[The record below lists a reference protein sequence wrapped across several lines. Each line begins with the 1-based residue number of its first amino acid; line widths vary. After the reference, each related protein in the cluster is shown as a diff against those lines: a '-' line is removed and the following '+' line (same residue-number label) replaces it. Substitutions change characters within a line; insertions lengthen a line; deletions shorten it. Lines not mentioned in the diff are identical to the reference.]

1 MIVQV
6 RVGGLDDNFSYAAGD
21 DATRDGFVVDPC
33 GDTEA
38 LLAAVRRHRITVRY
52 IFNTHGH
59 RDHTEGNAALQR
71 ATGAPVC
78 IHPADAGG
86 RRDGQPLDDGGMFT
100 FGQLRLTVIH
110 TPGHTPG
117 SVCLRCADGLFT
129 GDTLFVGYCGFAQD
143 AAALYRSLQHL
154 RTLPDDLI
162 VYSGHDYGTTPTA
175 TLGQEKM
182 TNPYLQE
189 QDEATFAARLRELR

>member
-6 RVGGLDDNFSYAAGD
+6 RAGGLDDNFSYAAGD
-21 DATRDGFVVDPC
+21 DVTRDGFVVDPC
-33 GDTEA
+33 GDTEV
-38 LLAAVRRHRITVRY
+38 LLAAVRQHGITVRY

-86 RRDGQPLDDGGMFT
+86 RHDVQLLDGGVTFT
-100 FGQLRLTVIH
+100 FGQTCLTVIH

-117 SVCLRCADGLFT
+117 SVCLRFADGLFT
-129 GDTLFVGYCGFAQD
+129 GDTLFVGYCGFAPD

-162 VYSGHDYGTTPTA
+162 VYSGHEYGTTPTA

-182 TNPYLQE
+182 HNPYLQE
-189 QDEATFAARLRELR
+189 QDEATFCARLRELR